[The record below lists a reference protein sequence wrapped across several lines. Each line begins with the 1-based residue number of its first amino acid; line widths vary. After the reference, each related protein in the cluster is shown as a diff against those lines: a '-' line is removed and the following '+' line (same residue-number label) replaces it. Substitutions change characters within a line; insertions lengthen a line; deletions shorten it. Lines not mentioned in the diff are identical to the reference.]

1 MITGRV
7 RRWLCG
13 VVVEDMVNVWEVLG
27 SSGWVQPSSSASGVE
42 VKGIPV
48 SGRAPRSFD
57 FHQFLHQVIMAH
69 CFSRFS
75 KQARGQTGGS

>member
-1 MITGRV
+1 MIAGRV

-13 VVVEDMVNVWEVLG
+13 LVVEDMLNVWEVLG
-27 SSGWVQPSSSASGVE
+27 SSGWVRPSSSASGVE
-42 VKGIPV
+42 VKGILM
-48 SGRAPRSFD
+48 SGRSPRSFD
-57 FHQFLHQVIMAH
+57 FPQVFHHVIMAH